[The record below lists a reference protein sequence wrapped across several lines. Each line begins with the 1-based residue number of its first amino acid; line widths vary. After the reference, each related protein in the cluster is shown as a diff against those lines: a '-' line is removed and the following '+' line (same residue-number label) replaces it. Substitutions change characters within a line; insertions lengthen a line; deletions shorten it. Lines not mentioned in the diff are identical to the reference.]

1 MFFFNYKMKTQNEQL
16 FPKKLSSIYKK
27 GKENSIIKLKTFPI
41 NFKIIPYN
49 IELFERKLQ
58 RKFIFHSYEIYQ
70 NEKTNMYNYDYLE
83 SFCKNLYLN
92 KRNQSFSKKTLSPLH
107 LSLNKSSLKTLNN
120 STGKINVNNKKV
132 KLKLKISNNN
142 NINKNNRVSNI
153 SKERLNFLKTSFV
166 NKAKKNQNF
175 SFNRKRS
182 YSNSKE
188 NKHLFRN

>member
-1 MFFFNYKMKTQNEQL
+1 MKTQNEQLL

-27 GKENSIIKLKTFPI
+27 EKVKNILKLKTFPI

-49 IELFERKLQ
+49 IELLERKIQ
-58 RKFIFHSYEIYQ
+58 RKLIFHSYQMYQ

-83 SFCKNLYLN
+83 SFYKNLYLN
-92 KRNQSFSKKTLSPLH
+92 KRNQSFSKKTLSPLN
-107 LSLNKSSLKTLNN
+107 LSLSKSSLKTLNN

-132 KLKLKISNNN
+132 KLKLKISN
-142 NINKNNRVSNI
+142 IDKNNKVSNL
-153 SKERLNFLKTSFV
+153 SKEHLNFLKTNSSFV

-175 SFNRKRS
+175 SFDRNKS

-188 NKHLFRN
+188 NKQLFRN

>member
-1 MFFFNYKMKTQNEQL
+1 MFFFNYNMKTQNEQL
-16 FPKKLSSIYKK
+16 FFKKLSSIYKK

-70 NEKTNMYNYDYLE
+70 NEKANMYNYDYLE
-83 SFCKNLYLN
+83 SFCQNLYLN
-92 KRNQSFSKKTLSPLH
+92 KRNQSFSKKTLSPLY

-153 SKERLNFLKTSFV
+153 SKERLNFLKTSFI

-182 YSNSKE
+182 Y
-188 NKHLFRN
+188 